1 MLLITEYCICI
12 LNLIKIKTMA
22 KRGSE
27 SLSPADERKK
37 RSGAASLVSPEGRK
51 AKGSAKYVTPSTL
64 DVATVTTSASKKGQL
79 EQKSPRRDLFSVAET
94 ATAVT
99 PSSATKRKAGTSI
112 SSEKEPSAKR
122 SLFGRFVE
130 PIKCQQ
136 NVKDMYSIVRRLTGA
151 IGGNGYSGPI
161 YGELTMGSMQ
171 KVIDLM
177 VKETNFSSSSRF
189 IDVGSGIGK
198 PNLHVAQYPGVEF
211 SCGVEMEQV
220 RWSLGMTCLRAV
232 LDAASKQSNN
242 IPQEEKLVG
251 NTIFLHK
258 NVTEAKSFD
267 PFTHVY
273 MFSIGKLKTM
283 TITTRMFSR
292 SCLAG

>member
-1 MLLITEYCICI
+1 MPPSNISEVSGTGASTIFD
-12 LNLIKIKTMA
+12 KIKNMV
-22 KRGSE
+22 RSGGSQDE
-27 SLSPADERKK
+27 APADADDR
-37 RSGAASLVSPEGRK
+37 RNAASLVSPDGRK
-51 AKGSAKYVTPSTL
+51 AHGRAKQEHGGMGFVTPSTGG
-64 DVATVTTSASKKGQL
+64 VAVAPKEEEEAKKL
-79 EQKSPRRDLFSVAET
+79 PPRRALFAVKES

-99 PSSATKRKAGTSI
+99 PSSATKRKA
-112 SSEKEPSAKR
+112 EELVAKEPSAKR
-122 SLFGRFVE
+122 NLFGRYVE
-130 PIKCQQ
+130 SIKCQQ

-232 LDAASKQSNN
+232 LEAASKQRSDLS
-242 IPQEEKLVG
+242 PEDALVG
-251 NTIFLHK
+251 NTMFLHK
-258 NVTEAKSFD
+258 NITEAKTFD

-273 MFSIGKLKTM
+273 MFSIGK
-283 TITTRMFSR
+283 
-292 SCLAG
+292 